1 MKQLEDIRHLTV
13 QFNFTNRNQV
23 FRDNQDVIIQ
33 SSSLKVLDDVDEQ
46 TRHYAQEVVDRAAR
60 LGLTRDRKSAG
71 IKIEDLIFQ
80 RVTETFRN
88 LEREKDRGG
97 AFIHALVSK
106 YVNQSIASTLC
117 EDFYSTYD
125 FHWDGFYLNVDGRER
140 RLNGFQVKEVI
151 EVYSYLKNPPDRSL
165 RRQSEP
171 TPY

>member
-97 AFIHALVSK
+97 AFIHALVS
-106 YVNQSIASTLC
+106 
-117 EDFYSTYD
+117 
-125 FHWDGFYLNVDGRER
+125 
-140 RLNGFQVKEVI
+140 
-151 EVYSYLKNPPDRSL
+151 
-165 RRQSEP
+165 
-171 TPY
+171 